1 MNQKLQPRSS
11 EPDKDSAKWKAL
23 VTVAMGTMMA
33 TMDASITT
41 IAFPVLTEV
50 FSTEL
55 TTVMWVTVAFI
66 LVCTSSMLVFGKI
79 SDLLGRRR
87 IYALGMGIFTAGLLA
102 CALAQSMGQL
112 IFFRTLQALGA
123 AMTIACG
130 TAIVTEAFPL
140 KETGRGLGLLGV
152 SVSLGFV
159 IGPVLGGLLLHYL
172 DWRSLFYIRAPV
184 GLLTLVMALTL
195 LRKDQVSA
203 KKIRLDLLGILT
215 SSLGLFS
222 VVLGVS
228 KIKTFDSMSFPG
240 LLLMAFGVASLM
252 VFIAVES
259 RAQDPLLGLSLFKDR
274 VFSGA
279 TLALFLLF
287 LAAPPFILIMPFYL
301 MHGLGLTP
309 AHAGLLLAVHAIAT
323 IVFGP
328 ISGWLSDRFG
338 ASWFAAAGALAMTA
352 AFCAMR
358 TFDLQTPVAAIIPV
372 LVLLGMGI
380 GSFQPPNNSTIM
392 TRAPR
397 DRLGTASAL
406 IATIRQVGLSLGMAL
421 GGAIYTAR
429 SVFHKTT
436 LLEKGVDAAQ
446 VGPISIPLAY
456 RDVLLV
462 SIFFALL
469 VVFCSLSTGK
479 KR

>member
-1 MNQKLQPRSS
+1 MS
-11 EPDKDSAKWKAL
+11 PDHSKPQVPEEQSTKWKAL
-23 VTVAMGTMMA
+23 MTVAMGTMMA
-33 TMDASITT
+33 TMDASITN

-50 FSTEL
+50 FRTEL
-55 TTVMWVTVAFI
+55 ATVMWVTVAFI

-102 CALAQSMGQL
+102 CALAQSLGQL

-172 DWRSLFYIRAPV
+172 DWRSLFYTRVPV
-184 GLLTLVMALTL
+184 GLLTLIMTLSLLT
-195 LRKDQVSA
+195 KDQESA
-203 KKIRLDLLGILT
+203 KTLRLDLLGILT
-215 SSLGLFS
+215 SSVGLFS

-228 KIKTFDSMSFPG
+228 KIKTYDSMSSMA
-240 LLLMAFGVASLM
+240 LLLLALGTTSLL
-252 VFIAVES
+252 VFIALES
-259 RAQDPLLGLSLFKDR
+259 RAEDPLLDLSLFKDR
-274 VFSGA
+274 LFSSA
-279 TLALFLLF
+279 TLALFLIF

-309 AHAGLLLAVHAIAT
+309 AHAGLLLAVHSVAT

-338 ASWFAAAGALAMTA
+338 AAWFATAGAAAMTA
-352 AFCAMR
+352 AFWAMR
-358 TFDLQTPVAAIIPV
+358 TFDLQTPVSVIIPV
-372 LVLLGMGI
+372 LVLLGMGV

-392 TRAPR
+392 SRAPR

-421 GGAIYTAR
+421 AGALFSAR
-429 SVFHKTT
+429 RAFHKTGLIET
-436 LLEKGVDAAQ
+436 GQDPARAGLLSLSPAFH
-446 VGPISIPLAY
+446 
-456 RDVLLV
+456 DVLLISMV
-462 SIFFALL
+462 VGAFVALL
-469 VVFCSLSTGK
+469 SLLTGR

>member
-1 MNQKLQPRSS
+1 MN
-11 EPDKDSAKWKAL
+11 PDQSKPQVPEEQSAKWKAL
-23 VTVAMGTMMA
+23 MTVAMGTMMA
-33 TMDASITT
+33 TMDASITN

-50 FSTEL
+50 FRTEL
-55 TTVMWVTVAFI
+55 ATVMWVTVAFI

-102 CALAQSMGQL
+102 CALAQSLGQL

-172 DWRSLFYIRAPV
+172 DWRSLFYTRVPV
-184 GLLTLVMALTL
+184 GLLTLIMTLSL
-195 LRKDQVSA
+195 LRKDQESA
-203 KKIRLDLLGILT
+203 KTLRLDLLGILT
-215 SSLGLFS
+215 SSVGLFS

-228 KIKTFDSMSFPG
+228 KIKTYDSMSSMA
-240 LLLMAFGVASLM
+240 LLLLALGTTSLL
-252 VFIAVES
+252 VFIALES
-259 RAQDPLLGLSLFKDR
+259 RAEDPLLDLSVFKDR
-274 VFSGA
+274 LFSSA
-279 TLALFLLF
+279 TLALFLIF

-309 AHAGLLLAVHAIAT
+309 AHAGLLLAVHSVAT

-338 ASWFAAAGALAMTA
+338 AGWFATAGAAAMTT
-352 AFCAMR
+352 AFWAMR
-358 TFDLQTPVAAIIPV
+358 TFDLQTPVAVIIPV

-392 TRAPR
+392 SRAPR

-421 GGAIYTAR
+421 AGALFSAR
-429 SVFHKTT
+429 RAFHKTGLIET
-436 LLEKGVDAAQ
+436 GQDPARAGLLSLSPAFH
-446 VGPISIPLAY
+446 
-456 RDVLLV
+456 DVLLISMV
-462 SIFFALL
+462 VGAFVALL
-469 VVFCSLSTGK
+469 SLLTGR